1 MLDVRNQGE
10 FMADRGCFRCTV
22 AGVAFFGALVGIGPS
37 AMAADLLDV
46 IREKHV
52 IVVGTSNDAP
62 LSYIDSKT
70 NEAAGVL
77 SDILRQFLKR
87 EGIDAKLQIVAMPFA
102 SLIPSV
108 QSGRI
113 DLMGDAMY
121 IRPARQ
127 KVMDFTDGIFFNPES
142 LDVAVGN
149 PKALHK
155 IADLCGHAAGTYQ
168 GTVYVDMLK
177 KAATACPSGKT
188 LELQLYPTIQNVFAD
203 LSAGRIDAAVVDSTL
218 SAYALK
224 ENPALKFE
232 LVGDY
237 VPEDKA
243 DTLCAFAVGKDAN
256 AKFIAAFNKDYAA
269 MKADG
274 TAARLFTAW
283 GLMPT
288 DFFLN
293 P

>member
-1 MLDVRNQGE
+1 MTSRAGLIWTTALAA
-10 FMADRGCFRCTV
+10 M
-22 AGVAFFGALVGIGPS
+22 AGVLAS
-37 AMAADLLDV
+37 AASATAADLLDTIRAKQVLV
-46 IREKHV
+46 I
-52 IVVGTSNDAP
+52 GTSNDAP

-77 SDILRQFLKR
+77 SDVLREFLKR
-87 EGIDAKLQIVAMPFA
+87 EGIDAKLQVVAMPFA

-127 KVMDFTDGIFFNPES
+127 KVMDFTVGIFFNPES
-142 LDVAVGN
+142 LDVAAGN
-149 PKALHK
+149 PKGLHQP
-155 IADLCGHAAGTYQ
+155 ADLCGHAAGTYE
-168 GTVYVDMLK
+168 GTVYVDLLK
-177 KAATACPSGKT
+177 KTAAACPAGKP
-188 LELQLYPTIQNVFAD
+188 LDLQLYPTIQNVFAD
-203 LSAGRIDAAVVDSTL
+203 LSTGRIDAAVVDSTL

-237 VPEDKA
+237 VPESKA

-256 AKFIAAFNKDYAA
+256 PKFIAAFNKDYAA

-274 TAARLFTAW
+274 TAAKLFSAW
-283 GLMPT
+283 GLTPT